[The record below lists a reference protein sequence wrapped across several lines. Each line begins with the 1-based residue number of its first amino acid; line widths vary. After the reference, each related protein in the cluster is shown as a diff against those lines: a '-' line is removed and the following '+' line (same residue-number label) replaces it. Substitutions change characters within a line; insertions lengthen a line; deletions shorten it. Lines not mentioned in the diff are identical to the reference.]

1 LLAVGHGAVKV
12 MGIRF
17 YCPQGH
23 KLNVKEF
30 QAGRKG
36 ICPFCG
42 VKLQIPLQSTRPS
55 SRKRGTDDSGAADD
69 DAPDAARTI
78 QEQAEQA
85 GVAAAVPEPEQ
96 TAAIDPL
103 VEAGSAV
110 WYVRPAGGGQF
121 GPASADIMRVWL
133 AEGRLAADTYVWREG
148 WRDWQLAGGVFPQL
162 APGPVVPG
170 LEYIAPQ
177 PVASAPV
184 HRPPAKANP
193 DARLLIVGSLVAIVV
208 VLLII
213 FVIVMSR

>member
-1 LLAVGHGAVKV
+1 MLAVGKNTVNH

-23 KLNVKEF
+23 KLNVKDF

-55 SRKRGTDDSGAADD
+55 SRKHETDD

-78 QEQAEQA
+78 QEQEETAN
-85 GVAAAVPEPEQ
+85 VAAAAPEPEQ

-103 VEAGSAV
+103 VASGNAV

-121 GPASADIMRVWL
+121 GPATAEIMRAWL

-162 APGPVVPG
+162 APGPVIPG
-170 LEYIAPQ
+170 LESIAPQ
-177 PVASAPV
+177 PVAAASF
-184 HRPPAKANP
+184 RPPAAKSNP
-193 DARLLIVGSLVAIVV
+193 DARLLIVGSLAAIVV
-208 VLLII
+208 VLTIILI
-213 FVIVMSR
+213 IVMSKG